1 MAGTQAKR
9 SSIEYAT
16 GRVGPRTAAKTR
28 ARVRRHLRV
37 RKKVAGSTARP
48 RLVVNRS
55 ARHLF
60 VQIVDDSVGR
70 TLASASTMDE
80 AVKSA
85 EGDKTAKAKLVGT
98 LIAERARDAGIT
110 AVVFDRG
117 GYQYHGRVAALA
129 DSAREAGLTL

>member
-37 RKKVAGSTARP
+37 RKKVVGSTARP

-55 ARHLF
+55 ARHIV
-60 VQIVDDSVGR
+60 VQIVDDSVGQ

-85 EGDKTAKAKLVGT
+85 EGDKTAKAKLVGA

-117 GYQYHGRVAALA
+117 GYQYHGRVQALA
-129 DSAREAGLTL
+129 DGAREGGLDF